1 MNKLLIS
8 AGALAALALSN
19 PALAATSNQAQGHAT
34 VNIVSPLTLTKVAG
48 ADLDFGTIVGP
59 FNGEVIEVTS
69 AGTRLPC
76 PATVTC
82 SGTTVGAAQ
91 FTVTGTPSQN
101 LQLTVDPSVTLTGP
115 GASMT
120 VDLTGD
126 LPASLATDASGNAAF
141 GVGGKLTIPAGEAD
155 GVYAGDFAVQVD
167 YQ

>member
-19 PALAATSNQAQGHAT
+19 PAQAATSNQATGHAT
-34 VNIVSPLTLTKVAG
+34 VNIVSPLVLTKG
-48 ADLDFGTIVGP
+48 NDLDFGTIVGP

-82 SGTTVGAAQ
+82 SGTTVGAAT
-91 FTVTGTPSQN
+91 FKAVGTPGQN
-101 LQLTVDPSVTLTGP
+101 LQLTVDPSVTLSGP
-115 GASMT
+115 GTSMS

-155 GVYAGDFAVQVD
+155 GVYSGNFNVQVD

>member
-1 MNKLLIS
+1 M
-8 AGALAALALSN
+8 
-19 PALAATSNQAQGHAT
+19 
-34 VNIVSPLTLTKVAG
+34 
-48 ADLDFGTIVGP
+48 
-59 FNGEVIEVTS
+59 
-69 AGTRLPC
+69 
-76 PATVTC
+76 
-82 SGTTVGAAQ
+82 
-91 FTVTGTPSQN
+91 TGTPSQN

>member
-19 PALAATSNQAQGHAT
+19 PASAATSNQAQGHAT
-34 VNIVSPLTLTKVAG
+34 VNIVSPLTLTKQT
-48 ADLDFGTIVGP
+48 DLDFGTIVGP
-59 FNGEVIEVTS
+59 FSGEVIEVTS

-82 SGTTVGAAQ
+82 SGTTVGAAA
-91 FTVTGTPSQN
+91 FKAVGAPSQN
-101 LQLTVDPSVTLTGP
+101 LQLTLDPSVTLTGP

-126 LPASLATDASGNAAF
+126 LPAALATDASGNATF
-141 GVGGKLTIPAGEAD
+141 GVGGKLTIPTGEAD
-155 GVYAGDFAVQVD
+155 GVYGG
-167 YQ
+167 

>member
-19 PALAATSNQAQGHAT
+19 PATAATSNQATGHAT
-34 VNIVSPLTLTKVAG
+34 VNIVSPLVLTKG
-48 ADLDFGTIVGP
+48 NDLDFGTIVGP

-69 AGTRLPC
+69 AGVRLPC

-82 SGTTVGAAQ
+82 SGTTVGAAT

-115 GASMT
+115 GTSMT
-120 VDLTGD
+120 VDLTTY
-126 LPASLATDASGNAAF
+126 LPGALATDASGNAAF
-141 GVGGKLTIPAGEAD
+141 GIGGQLTIPVGEAD
-155 GVYAGDFAVQVD
+155 GVYGGDFAVQVD